1 MWFEHRKTAAK
12 PFLARWR
19 DAAGKVQTRTF
30 LTAKDRDTF
39 KRAFEKKLDEQAKA
53 FAHLNL
59 FIEAVTPLITRQ
71 KSRAERAKELGISL
85 PTLARREQRARINL
99 ELDKL

>member
-1 MWFEHRKTAAK
+1 MSDDTENALLAK
-12 PFLARWR
+12 IAEM
-19 DAAGKVQTRTF
+19 
-30 LTAKDRDTF
+30 
-39 KRAFEKKLDEQAKA
+39 EKKLDEQAKA